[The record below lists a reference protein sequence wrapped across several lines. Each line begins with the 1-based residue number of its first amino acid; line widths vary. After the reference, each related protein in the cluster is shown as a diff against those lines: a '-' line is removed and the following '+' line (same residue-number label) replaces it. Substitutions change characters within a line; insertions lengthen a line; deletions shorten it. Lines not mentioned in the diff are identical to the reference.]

1 MLYGSDEDNELSQRI
16 IGCAIEIHRVLG
28 PGLLE
33 SVYELALT
41 RELRDA
47 GLSFQRQVAAS
58 VYYKGESIAAHRP
71 DFVVA
76 ERVVVEVK
84 SVSRFEPVHTAQLLT
99 YLQIL
104 QLRVGLLLNFNVAVM
119 KHGIRRVMR

>member
-1 MLYGSDEDNELSQRI
+1 MLYGSDEDNALTERI

-47 GLSFQRQVAAS
+47 GLSFQRQVAAP

-71 DFVVA
+71 DLVVA
-76 ERVVVEVK
+76 GRVVVEVK
-84 SVSRFEPVHTAQLLT
+84 SVSRLEPVHTAQLLT

-119 KHGIRRVMR
+119 KHGIRRFMR